1 MCTYGSLV
9 LTEMDL
15 RLARLSCSVGDA
27 TLQILIF
34 STLEVGM
41 YVVFFFHLLIH
52 ALCFKMGPWWLDS
65 DHVVS
70 G

>member
-1 MCTYGSLV
+1 VCTYGSLV

-34 STLEVGM
+34 STPGVELC
-41 YVVFFFHLLIH
+41 VFVFLRMSI
-52 ALCFKMGPWWLDS
+52 AR
-65 DHVVS
+65 
-70 G
+70 